1 MDYIEKMKEKG
12 ACQVDI
18 SFIQEGYE
26 VTVWVDEGDCKD
38 GFSILRESL
47 TEALH
52 VALEELIE
60 EREGE

>member
-1 MDYIEKMKEKG
+1 MNYIEKMKEKG

-26 VTVWVDEGDCKD
+26 VTVLVDGDGFKD

-47 TEALH
+47 TEALE